1 MMEKHLNDDLDLH
14 HTLTFNYTGCL
25 RKKFALAFTS
35 LVNQISTNFF
45 SNCSP
50 GIKLSIDG
58 LKFVLAFI
66 LFAQVESP

>member
-35 LVNQISTNFF
+35 LVNQIKIDQFQGN
-45 SNCSP
+45 SNCE
-50 GIKLSIDG
+50 K
-58 LKFVLAFI
+58 V
-66 LFAQVESP
+66 